1 MYYTGYNSGM
11 NFDRSEFVD
20 DDLDALPP
28 ARRRRARRLL
38 APMEADERALTVDAI
53 AHRVSPTFDF
63 FLFSALA
70 GVLIALGLWLDS
82 PAVLVLGA
90 LAAPLMSPLVGMA
103 LGTILGSPR
112 FFGRSFG
119 GFAIGSILVF
129 GFGALAGF
137 ISRWMPPEGLSQA
150 HLHTRLSAAAFLVV
164 AVGAILTTARLNH
177 EDNHPQLPSVALAY
191 GLYLPLSAAGFGW
204 LSGQPHLWPDGMVV
218 FALHLTW
225 SILLGTLTFAILRFR
240 PLTMFGY
247 TFGAALALIGVVLMV
262 ALGSAGAAVSGQIA
276 IPTFTSTATLTPTL
290 TPTLTSTPVPPTATS
305 TSTSTLT
312 PSPTLSP
319 TPSPTSTPYYAAIAP
334 AEGAVIRETPGGV
347 IVSSYLQGARMQIL
361 DSPPVENEKGIWL
374 HVLGP
379 DNKEGWILQSLL
391 TAAEPQPGW

>member
-1 MYYTGYNSGM
+1 M
-11 NFDRSEFVD
+11 NFDRSEFVED
-20 DDLDALPP
+20 DPEALPP

-38 APMEADERALTVDAI
+38 APLDADERALTVDAI

-82 PAVLVLGA
+82 PAALVLGA

-119 GFAIGSILVF
+119 GFAIGSLLVF
-129 GFGALAGF
+129 GFGALGGF
-137 ISRWMPPEGLSQA
+137 LSRGMPPEGLAQA
-150 HLHTRLSAAAFLVV
+150 HIHTRLSAATFLVV

-177 EDNHPQLPSVALAY
+177 EDNHPELPSVALAY
-191 GLYLPLSAAGFGW
+191 GLYLPLSAAGFGL

-247 TFGAALALIGVVLMV
+247 TFGAALALMGVVLMV
-262 ALGSAGAAVSGQIA
+262 ALGSAGAAVGGQIA
-276 IPTFTSTATLTPTL
+276 IPTFTPTATSTPTLTPTL
-290 TPTLTSTPVPPTATS
+290 TPTPVPPTETPTPTA
-305 TSTSTLT
+305 TLT

-334 AEGAVIRETPGGV
+334 AKGAVIRETPGGV
-347 IVSSYLQGARMQIL
+347 IVSSYLQGVRVQIL
-361 DSPPVENEKGIWL
+361 DSPPVEQESGIWL
-374 HVLGP
+374 HVRGP
-379 DNKEGWILQSLL
+379 DGKDGWILQSLL
-391 TAAEPQPGW
+391 TAAEPPPGW

>member
-1 MYYTGYNSGM
+1 M
-11 NFDRSEFVD
+11 NFNRSQFVD
-20 DDLDALPP
+20 DDPEKLPP

-38 APMEADERALTVDAI
+38 APMEADERALTVDAV

-70 GVLIALGLWLDS
+70 GMLIGLGLWLDS
-82 PAVLVLGA
+82 PAVLMLGA
-90 LAAPLMSPLVGMA
+90 LTAPLMSPLVGMA

-137 ISRWMPPEGLSQA
+137 VSRWIPPEGLAQA
-150 HLHTRLSAAAFLVV
+150 HIHTRLSAAALLVV
-164 AVGAILTTARLNH
+164 SIGAVLTTARLNH
-177 EDNHPQLPSVALAY
+177 EDNHPRLPSVALSY
-191 GLYLPLSAAGFGW
+191 GLYLPLSAAGFG
-204 LSGQPHLWPDGMVV
+204 LFSGQPHLWPDGMVV

-247 TFGAALALIGVVLMV
+247 TFGAALALMGVVLLV
-262 ALGSAGAAVSGQIA
+262 ALGSAGAAVGGQIA
-276 IPTFTSTATLTPTL
+276 LPTFTPTPTLTPSL
-290 TPTLTSTPVPPTATS
+290 TPTLTSTPVPPTDTP
-305 TSTSTLT
+305 TPTVTLT
-312 PSPTLSP
+312 PSRTPTF

-334 AEGAVIRETPGGV
+334 AKGAVIRETPGGM
-347 IVSSYLQGARMQIL
+347 IVSSYLQGTRLQIL
-361 DSPPVENEKGIWL
+361 DTPPVEQDNGVWL

-379 DNKEGWILQSLL
+379 DGKEGWILQSLL
-391 TAAEPQPGW
+391 TAAEPAPGW